1 MPTQQNQVVVFYQDG
16 CPACHEYVPR
26 FRRIAVKYRNH
37 LNIQVA
43 NLNRAVKRVQDAAV
57 AYKITGVPTTLV
69 LDPGDKVIKRKVG
82 AITDRQIEALLASAA
97 GTTVDSRE

>member
-1 MPTQQNQVVVFYQDG
+1 MPTNQVVVFYQDG

-26 FRRIAVKYRNH
+26 FKRIAVKYRSH

-57 AYKITGVPTTLV
+57 AYKITSSPTTLV
-69 LDPGDKVIKRKVG
+69 LDANDKVIKRKVG
-82 AITDRQIEALLASAA
+82 AISDAQIEKLLADAAA
-97 GTTVDSRE
+97 GG